1 MRVNNK
7 IINGFIIIGI
17 ICLIIS
23 LILMLRN
30 NDRVDNHIK
39 EINFIECQE
48 IIKKEDYNVILLTS
62 PTCSHCRSYKK
73 YVNYV
78 CDSYNMEVYNLNIDE
93 LGYEEY
99 LLVHDKYNATKDK
112 YIEDKPSILTPTT
125 VIIKNN
131 VEVES
136 ISGNLGYNGFLEL
149 LEKYEIIKSDSN

>member
-17 ICLIIS
+17 ICLVVS
-23 LILMLRN
+23 LVLMLVN

-39 EINFIECQE
+39 EINFIEYQE
-48 IIKKEDYNVILLTS
+48 IIKRDEYNVILLTS
-62 PTCSHCRSYKK
+62 PTCSHCKNYKK

-78 CDSYNMEVYNLNIDE
+78 CDSYNIEVYSLNIDE

-99 LLVHDKYNATKDK
+99 LMVHDRYNATKDK
-112 YIEDKPSILTPTT
+112 YLDDKPSILTPTT
-125 VIIKNN
+125 IIIKNDI
-131 VEVES
+131 EVES
-136 ISGNLGYNGFLEL
+136 VSGNLGYSGFLKL